1 MEQKA
6 ADAERASIKYKQVEY
21 IKDFVGQTFDGII
34 SGVTDW
40 GMYVEITQY
49 KCEGLIKLAN
59 IHDDYYEFDER
70 NLWII
75 GRSTRKK
82 YQLGDMVRVTVAG
95 ADMIKRQID
104 LEMEST
110 AMFKA
115 VRKNQDRFRKEKERG
130 KKKAGN
136 SRKRRR

>member
-70 NLWII
+70 NLCII

-82 YQLGDMVRVTVAG
+82 YQLGDIIRVTVAG
-95 ADMIKRQID
+95 ADMVKRQID

-110 AMFKA
+110 AMFKSI
-115 VRKNQDRFRKEKERG
+115 RKNQDRFRKEKERG
-130 KKKAGN
+130 NKKDSG

>member
-1 MEQKA
+1 
-6 ADAERASIKYKQVEY
+6 
-21 IKDFVGQTFDGII
+21 
-34 SGVTDW
+34 
-40 GMYVEITQY
+40 MYVEITQY